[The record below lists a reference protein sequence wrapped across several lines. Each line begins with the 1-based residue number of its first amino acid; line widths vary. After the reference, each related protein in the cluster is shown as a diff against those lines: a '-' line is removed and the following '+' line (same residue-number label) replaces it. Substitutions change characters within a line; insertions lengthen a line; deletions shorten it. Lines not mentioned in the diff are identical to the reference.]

1 VSTNS
6 RAIGRL
12 GTAARAVAGVALLA
26 LGIVGLPPFD
36 HLIPWWQLALGVAG
50 IPAVLTLGQLARL
63 AFTKA
68 QMQATNALAT
78 CLNFAVLG
86 GLLLITPTRSATLVF
101 LGGSMLLAA
110 ARGYGGCESLAF
122 SNWLLRRD
130 DQVGCLLFG
139 PLDRL
144 EAERT
149 AVS

>member
-1 VSTNS
+1 MSTNS
-6 RAIGRL
+6 RAIGRT
-12 GTAARAVAGVALLA
+12 GTVARTLVGVALLA
-26 LGIVGLPPFD
+26 LAIIGLPPFG
-36 HLIPWWQLALGVAG
+36 HLIPWWQLALGIAG

-68 QMQATNALAT
+68 HLQETNALAT
-78 CLNFAVLG
+78 CVNCAVLA

-110 ARGYGGCESLAF
+110 ARGYGGCESLAI

-144 EAERT
+144 EAKRT